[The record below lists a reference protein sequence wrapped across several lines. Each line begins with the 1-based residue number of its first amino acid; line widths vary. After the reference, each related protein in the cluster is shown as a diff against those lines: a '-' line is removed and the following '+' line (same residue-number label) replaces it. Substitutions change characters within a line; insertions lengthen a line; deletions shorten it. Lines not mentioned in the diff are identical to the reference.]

1 MSEYVTQLQRV
12 RAEMRLSQMQVIA
25 AMKRN
30 APGLGIHLP
39 DTESL
44 KTYLTRWEN
53 GRNEPGPDYRRLLRV
68 VYGMTDA
75 ELGFPPTDT
84 PDVAVAVP
92 GADLSTEGLA
102 YFETLLGEHVRA
114 DNRLGPQHVIG
125 LVEHQAHQLNIAA
138 RNARGPARRGVIALA
153 FRYREFL
160 GWLQQDSGRYA
171 AAMEST
177 DRALDMAAELGDP
190 LWNAYLLMR
199 KTNIATDADDPA
211 SGAALADAALR
222 AASGA
227 PPRLHAVILRQKAN
241 AHAALGDPRE
251 CATAVDRSFGEL
263 DREESEWDP
272 IVGYCTEPYV
282 VMEAASC
289 WTELRRPKLALHVFE
304 QAEAAWPDA
313 LRRDKGLYLSRL
325 AIAHAQVADVDKAC
339 SVAKDAV
346 AVANLTRSARTIREL
361 RQLRAELARWRR
373 RPDVRAVSQSVA
385 SLVGRAA

>member
-92 GADLSTEGLA
+92 GTDLSTEGLA

-177 DRALDMAAELGDP
+177 DRALDMATELGDP

-199 KTNIATDADDPA
+199 KSNIATDADDPA

-227 PPRLHAVILRQKAN
+227 PPKLHAVILRQKAN

-251 CATAVDRSFGEL
+251 CATAVDRSFGDARSRRVRVGSHRWLLHRAVRRNGSRQLL
-263 DREESEWDP
+263 DGATTPEA
-272 IVGYCTEPYV
+272 CTSCFR
-282 VMEAASC
+282 AS
-289 WTELRRPKLALHVFE
+289 RRGMA
-304 QAEAAWPDA
+304 
-313 LRRDKGLYLSRL
+313 GCTSSR
-325 AIAHAQVADVDKAC
+325 QGPV
-339 SVAKDAV
+339 SVA
-346 AVANLTRSARTIREL
+346 TGHRSRTSRRRRQGMQRGERRRSAWRT
-361 RQLRAELARWRR
+361 
-373 RPDVRAVSQSVA
+373 
-385 SLVGRAA
+385 